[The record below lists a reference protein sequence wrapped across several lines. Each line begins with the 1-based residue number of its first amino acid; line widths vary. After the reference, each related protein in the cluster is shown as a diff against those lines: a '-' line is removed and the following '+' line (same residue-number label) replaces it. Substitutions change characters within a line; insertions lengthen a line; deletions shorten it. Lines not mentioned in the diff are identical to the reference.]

1 MPTTLAEE
9 TKDRLFQDE
18 PTGDNGYRRLRTR
31 IDGMHCSLCTGTIEQ
46 ALGEQKGVGKVAVSL
61 THEQAL
67 VEYDPKQIG
76 PDVLVGTL
84 RDVGYAIADPRKTR
98 PFEEQEAKLAYEGR
112 RFFAAIALS
121 LATVALIANPGALR
135 SFGLSAAV
143 FLSFVAFGYL
153 VLRGTGNR
161 VAVGGSAGLAV
172 LGGGL
177 FALRQTGVIGAAVPW
192 IVGGFAVA
200 MVFGLALPILKK
212 AAQALRRGILNQ
224 HVLVEMGAFAG
235 LIGGTIGLATNLPG
249 FPSAAF
255 FAVSVMVLT
264 YHIFSEWLALI
275 VQTRSAQSVK
285 KLLDLQPDTAWVL
298 RDGEE
303 AEVPVEE
310 IVTGDR
316 VRIRPG
322 EKVPVDGVVLE
333 GRSGVDESLV
343 TGEPMPEEKTEGDEV
358 IGGSINQT
366 GTLLVEVMATG
377 DESFLEQVARQ
388 IEEAQALKPGLLHL
402 VDRML
407 RIYTPTVL
415 TLAVLAALGWG
426 LGTLWLTGTIGVERA
441 LFAGLSVLVM
451 GYPCAVGISAP
462 LSIVRGAGEAADKGI
477 LMRTGE
483 SFQALRAAGHVV
495 LDKTGTITEG
505 TPTVQDYVPSGDTSA
520 DDLLAAAAAVEARSE
535 HPLAEAVV
543 DAARERDLSWP
554 EAEDF
559 SSVTGKGVEAR
570 VDGTRI
576 RVGSL
581 QYLAE
586 TESVDIGAHREQ
598 ITAFQ
603 ERGMTVIG
611 VAWER
616 ALRGLLAIGDPLKDD
631 AKEAIDRLH
640 AAGLDT
646 HLLTG
651 DTERTARAIAE
662 EVGIGSIRAE
672 VLPDEKAEHLR
683 SMQEEGS
690 RVVMVGDGI
699 NDAPALMQADVGIAL
714 GTGTDIAVES
724 ADVIIMTD
732 RLTALHDA
740 YEISRWGY
748 RKMTQNVALAF
759 LFNGVGIPIAATG
772 LLHPVWAMVAMAASV
787 SSIFVNSLWGR
798 GDLFTDTIRSVG
810 QPLSKD
816 AALS

>member
-18 PTGDNGYRRLRTR
+18 PAGHNGHRRLRTR
-31 IDGMHCSLCTGTIEQ
+31 IGGMHCSLCTGTIEQ
-46 ALGEQKGVGKVAVSL
+46 ALGDQPGVDSVAVSL

-67 VEYDPKQIG
+67 VEYDPDTVG
-76 PDVLVGTL
+76 PEVLVQTL
-84 RDVGYAIADPRKTR
+84 RDVGYSIADPRKTQ

-121 LATVALIANPGALR
+121 LATVALIANPGALW
-135 SFGLSAAV
+135 SFGLSAVV
-143 FLSFVAFGYL
+143 FFSFVAFGYL
-153 VLRGTGNR
+153 VLRGTGKK
-161 VAVGGSAGLAV
+161 VALAGSAGLVV
-172 LGGGL
+172 LGGGF
-177 FALRQTGVIGAAVPW
+177 FALQHTGTIEASVPW
-192 IVGGFAVA
+192 IVGSFALV
-200 MVFGLALPILKK
+200 MVFGLALSILKK
-212 AAQALRRGILNQ
+212 AGQALRRGILNQ

-235 LIGGTIGLATNLPG
+235 LAGGTIGLATNLPG

-264 YHIFSEWLALI
+264 YHLFSEWLALI

-285 KLLDLQPDTAWVL
+285 KLLDLQPDTARVV
-298 RDGEE
+298 RDGKEM
-303 AEVPVEE
+303 EVPVEE
-310 IVTGDR
+310 VEEGDR

-322 EKVPVDGVVLE
+322 EKVPVDGVILD
-333 GRSGVDESLV
+333 GPSGVDESLV

-358 IGGSINQT
+358 IGGSMNQT
-366 GTLLVEVMATG
+366 GTLLVEVTATG
-377 DESFLEQVARQ
+377 EKSFLNQVARQ

-402 VDRML
+402 VDRVL
-407 RIYTPTVL
+407 RVYTPTVL
-415 TLAVLAALGWG
+415 TLSLLAGLVWG
-426 LGTLWLTGTIGVERA
+426 LGTLWLTGTADVERS
-441 LFAGLSVLVM
+441 LFAALSVLVM

-462 LSIVRGAGEAADKGI
+462 LSIVRGAGEAAEEGI

-483 SFQALRAAGHVV
+483 SFQALRAVGHVV
-495 LDKTGTITEG
+495 LDKTGTLTEG
-505 TPTVQDYVPSGDTSA
+505 TPTVRDYVPNGDTSA
-520 DDLLAAAAAVEARSE
+520 DDLLTAAAAVEARSE
-535 HPLAEAVV
+535 HPLAEAIVE
-543 DAARERDLSWP
+543 AALARNLSWP

-559 SSVTGKGVEAR
+559 SSVTGKGVEAQ

-581 QYLAE
+581 RYLDE
-586 TESVDIGAHREQ
+586 TESIEPGAHRDQ
-598 ITAFQ
+598 IAAFQ
-603 ERGMTVIG
+603 DRGMTVVG
-611 VAWER
+611 VAWEGQ
-616 ALRGLLAIGDPLKDD
+616 LRGLLAIGDPLKDD
-631 AKEAIDRLH
+631 AREAIDRLH
-640 AAGLDT
+640 EAGLQT
-646 HLLTG
+646 QLLTG

-662 EVGIGSIRAE
+662 EVGIDTVRAE

-714 GTGTDIAVES
+714 GTGTDIAIES

-732 RLTALHDA
+732 RLTAIHDA

-787 SSIFVNSLWGR
+787 SAIFVNSLWGR
-798 GDLFTDTIRSVG
+798 SKLFTDTIRSVG
-810 QPLSKD
+810 QPLSQE
-816 AALS
+816 AARP